1 MCYSNP
7 IENTYPECLL
17 LMTFYRD
24 HFMAQI
30 VRITEMVLGSSGM
43 IFIEKL
49 LYRCIQKQWRHN

>member
-1 MCYSNP
+1 M
-7 IENTYPECLL
+7 I
-17 LMTFYRD
+17 
-24 HFMAQI
+24 FMAQI